1 MSLINEGSDI
11 TIKRQ
16 CELLGVARSSYYYK
30 PKSIDPVNFDLM
42 QMIDNIYTRSPFYG
56 SRKIAKLIKRLTGF
70 VVNRKRIARLM
81 RLMGIAAIYPK
92 PRTSIPNKQHR
103 KYPYLMKDMEITG
116 PNQAWCTDIT
126 YIRLEQGFVYLVA
139 IMDWYSRRVLS
150 WKLSNTMDTSFC
162 IEALKE
168 ALQHG
173 KPQVF
178 NSDQGSQFTSNDFT
192 SELLGKEISIS
203 MDGTGRMYDNI
214 FIERLWR
221 TVKYENVFIKGYK
234 TMAEARCGLKEYFEE
249 YNTERPHQSLGYKT
263 PNEVHYQ
270 MAA

>member
-1 MSLINEGSDI
+1 
-11 TIKRQ
+11 
-16 CELLGVARSSYYYK
+16 
-30 PKSIDPVNFDLM
+30 
-42 QMIDNIYTRSPFYG
+42 
-56 SRKIAKLIKRLTGF
+56 
-70 VVNRKRIARLM
+70 
-81 RLMGIAAIYPK
+81 MGIAAIYPK

-103 KYPYLMKDMEITG
+103 KYPYLMKDMEVTG

-150 WKLSNTMDTSFC
+150 WRLSNTMDTSFC

-263 PNEVHYQ
+263 PDEVHYQ

>member
-1 MSLINEGSDI
+1 
-11 TIKRQ
+11 
-16 CELLGVARSSYYYK
+16 
-30 PKSIDPVNFDLM
+30 
-42 QMIDNIYTRSPFYG
+42 
-56 SRKIAKLIKRLTGF
+56 
-70 VVNRKRIARLM
+70 M

-103 KYPYLMKDMEITG
+103 KYPYLMKDMEVTG

-150 WKLSNTMDTSFC
+150 WRLSNTMDTSFC

-263 PNEVHYQ
+263 PDEVHYQ